1 MKQLYI
7 IMMSVVMALN
17 VSHAADDPAIISNK
31 APELINSWISANNH
45 RSIETI
51 QTLLDP
57 NASIK
62 ITDPVTG
69 TLTQYNRE
77 EFLQVFPDMWKESLE
92 YTLSVLDYSILG
104 NVLVLRVNETSTQAV
119 GTISHNATETFELY
133 EKDGQLKISSIDIS
147 PDKERN
153 RPQQTGPGYP
163 PQGVGS
169 PDP

>member
-1 MKQLYI
+1 
-7 IMMSVVMALN
+7 MSVVMALN

-51 QTLLDP
+51 HTLLDP

-92 YTLSVLDYSILG
+92 YTLSVLDYSIQG

-133 EKDGQLKISSIDIS
+133 EKDVKSVSDLPITTVIPAFMTSELKRAFTIGFLIFI
-147 PDKERN
+147 PFLMN
-153 RPQQTGPGYP
+153 LL
-163 PQGVGS
+163 
-169 PDP
+169 